1 MKWLIKGAIVLLIA
15 CLIST
20 IVGCGGKE
28 AKEIKIGVI
37 GPMSYVMGEHHW
49 YGAQLA
55 AQEINNAGGIKVG
68 DDYYKIKL
76 VQVDS
81 NELLSVTDAQSAA
94 ERAITVDNV
103 SVLMG
108 GIRSEAVAAMQEVAM
123 DNKVIF
129 FGCGASDVALC
140 TKVTQDYDRYK
151 YWFRVTPVNGTY
163 LAGVGFQLLNLVA
176 QEIRSELGIMQPKVA
191 ILAEKNVFGDTMVAA
206 ANAQIPKMGMTVVGV
221 WQPSPN
227 ATDLTAELSAIE
239 AAGAQIIFTALSGPA
254 GIPYAAKWGEL
265 QVPAASVGINVQ
277 AQDDGFWAATG
288 GKGDY
293 EMTMNIYARDVEIT
307 TKTKPFVDAFIAEKG
322 VVPTYNAGTYDAVYI
337 LKGAIESAG
346 SLDND
351 AIVTELEKT
360 DYIGTAGRFMFDQTH
375 DVKWGPGLVTAI
387 GVQWQDGK
395 LVGVW
400 PPADGSWQNVV
411 YPGIVDYKLPPWV
424 IAKWKP

>member
-1 MKWLIKGAIVLLIA
+1 MKWLGRGVIVLLVA
-15 CLIST
+15 CLILT
-20 IVGCGGKE
+20 VVGCGGGE

-55 AQEINNAGGIKVG
+55 ADEINEAGGIKVG
-68 DDYYKIKL
+68 DEYYKIKL

-81 NELLSVTDAQSAA
+81 NELFSVTDASSAA

-129 FGCGASDVALC
+129 LGCGASDVALC
-140 TKVTQDYDRYK
+140 TKVTQDYEKYK

-163 LAGVGFQLLNLVA
+163 LAGVGFQLLHMAA
-176 QEIRSELGIMQPKVA
+176 QEIRTELGIMQPKVA
-191 ILAEKNVFGDTMVAA
+191 ILAEKNVFGDTIVAA
-206 ANAQIPKMGMTVVGV
+206 ANAQIPKMGMTVAGV

-239 AAGAQIIFTALSGPA
+239 AAGAHIIFTALSGPA

-277 AQDDGFWAATG
+277 AQDDGFWTATG

-322 VVPTYNAGTYDAVYI
+322 VVPTYNAGTYDAIYI
-337 LKGAIESAG
+337 LKEAIERAD

-351 AIVTELEKT
+351 AIVVELEKT
-360 DYIGTAGRFMFDQTH
+360 DYIGTAGKVMFDQTH

-387 GVQWQDGK
+387 GVQWQNGS

-400 PPADGSWQNVV
+400 PPADGSWQGVT
-411 YPGIVDYKLPPWV
+411 YEGIVDYQLPPWV
-424 IAKWKP
+424 IEAWE

>member
-1 MKWLIKGAIVLLIA
+1 MRIASKVLILFLVASLIIGAF
-15 CLIST
+15 
-20 IVGCGGKE
+20 GCGKEE
-28 AKEIKIGVI
+28 AKTIKIGVI

-55 AQEINNAGGIKVG
+55 AQEINDAGGIKVG
-68 DDYYKIKL
+68 NDSYKIKL

-81 NELLSVTDAQSAA
+81 NELFSVTDAQSAA
-94 ERAITVDNV
+94 ERAITEDKV

-108 GIRSEAVAAMQEVAM
+108 GIRSEAVSAIQEVAM
-123 DNKVIF
+123 NNKVIF
-129 FGCGASDVALC
+129 IGCGASDVALS
-140 TKVTQDYDRYK
+140 TKVTKDYDRYK

-163 LAGVGFQLLNLVA
+163 LAGVGFQLLHMVA

-191 ILAEKNVFGDTMVAA
+191 ILAEDNVFGNTMVAA
-206 ANAQIPKMGMTVVGV
+206 ANAQIPKMGMTVVRV

-227 ATDLTAELSAIE
+227 ATDLTAEMSGIE

-254 GIPYAAKWGEL
+254 GIPYAKKWGEL

-277 AQDDGFWAATG
+277 AQDDGFWAATS
-288 GKGDY
+288 GKGNY

-307 TKTKPFVDAFIAEKG
+307 AKTKPFVDAFIAKKE

-337 LKGAIESAG
+337 LKGAIERAG

-351 AIVTELEKT
+351 AIVVELEKT
-360 DYIGTAGRFMFDQTH
+360 DYIGTAGKLQFDQTH

-387 GVQWQDGK
+387 GVQWQDGN

>member
-1 MKWLIKGAIVLLIA
+1 MKWLIKGAIVLLVA
-15 CLIST
+15 CLILT
-20 IVGCGGKE
+20 VVGCGKKE
-28 AKEIKIGVI
+28 AKVIKIGVI

-49 YGAQLA
+49 FGAQLA
-55 AQEINNAGGIKVG
+55 AKEINDAGGIKVG
-68 DDYYKIKL
+68 NDTYQIEL

-81 NELLSVTDAQSAA
+81 NELVSVPDAQSAA
-94 ERAITVDNV
+94 ERAITVDKV
-103 SVLMG
+103 SFLMG

-140 TKVTQDYDRYK
+140 TKVTQDYNRYK

-163 LAGVGFQLLNLVA
+163 LAGVGFQLLNMVA
-176 QEIRSELGIMQPKVA
+176 QKIRSELGIMQPKVA

-227 ATDLTAELSAIE
+227 ATDVTAELSAIE

-254 GIPYAAKWGEL
+254 GVPYAAKWGEL
-265 QVPAASVGINVQ
+265 EVPAASVGINVQ
-277 AQDDGFWAATG
+277 AQDDGFWAATS
-288 GKGDY
+288 GKGNY

-337 LKGAIESAG
+337 LKGAIERAG

-360 DYIGTAGRFMFDQTH
+360 DYIGTAGRFQFDQTH